1 MKKLAYR
8 LLRLNWDIHPGEGA
22 KAFLLGLNVFV
33 LLFAYYILKPIR
45 EALILTGQDA
55 RTKSY
60 LGALQAVLI
69 VFVIKA
75 FSRLASKVPRHL
87 LITWVTFFFISNLFL
102 FYALHLAG
110 LSRGAMSII
119 FFLWVGIFNLMVV
132 AQFWSFANDLYSEA
146 DGKRLFPLIA
156 LGGNLGAYLGG
167 KLAKRLFAP
176 IGSFNMMLVVAGLLG
191 ICILLAW
198 AIHRREARQDASRRA
213 AGGAAGESEKPLK
226 AGGGFQLVFR
236 KRYLLYIALFIG
248 VYNFVNANGE
258 YMFSALQTRTA
269 ERAIATGAAGG
280 LSLEAYIGRAFAD
293 YQSLAALLTILIQ
306 LFLVS
311 RIFRWVGISG
321 ALLILPIFVLGGYSY
336 TALGASLV
344 VLKWIKAAENGTD
357 YSLMNT
363 TKAALFLRTSREEKY
378 KAKAAIDVF
387 FFRSGDALSA
397 VAVFIGTSWLAMK
410 VEGMALVNL
419 AAILVWIALAV
430 LIARE
435 YKKNGKA
442 GPAQAGPSPGR

>member
-1 MKKLAYR
+1 MTNPLYR
-8 LLRLNWDIHPGEGA
+8 LLRLNWDIRPGEGA
-22 KAFLLGLNVFV
+22 KAFWLGLNIFV

-45 EALILTGQDA
+45 EALILTGQDPQ
-55 RTKSY
+55 TKSY

-69 VFVIKA
+69 IFVIKA
-75 FSRLASKVPRHL
+75 FSRLASKVPRHV
-87 LITWVTFFFISNLFL
+87 LITWVTLFFISNLVL

-110 LSRGAMSII
+110 LSRGTMSIV

-132 AQFWSFANDLYSEA
+132 AQFWSFANDLYGEA

-156 LGGNLGAYLGG
+156 LGGNLGAFFGG

-176 IGSFNMMLVVAGLLG
+176 LGSFNMMLVVAALLG
-191 ICILLAW
+191 VCILLVW
-198 AIHRREARQDASRRA
+198 TVHRREVRLAASGTA
-213 AGGAAGESEKPLK
+213 EGKAAAGEAERPLK
-226 AGGGFQLVFR
+226 AGGGFQLIFR
-236 KRYLLYIALFIG
+236 KRYLLYIALLIG
-248 VYNFVNANGE
+248 VYNFINANGE
-258 YMFSALQTRTA
+258 YMFSSLQTKTA
-269 ERAIATGAAGG
+269 ERAIASGTAGG

-311 RIFRWVGISG
+311 RIFRWVGIGG
-321 ALLILPIFVLGGYSY
+321 ALLVLPIFVLGGYGY
-336 TALGASLV
+336 TAFGASLI

-378 KAKAAIDVF
+378 KAKVAIDTF
-387 FFRSGDALSA
+387 FQRGGDTLSA
-397 VAVFIGTSWLAMK
+397 LAVFVGSSWLAMK
-410 VEGMALVNL
+410 LEGLAIVNL
-419 AAILVWIALAV
+419 AAIVIWIALAI

-435 YKKNGKA
+435 FRRNGSGGGSEAKAKN
-442 GPAQAGPSPGR
+442 